1 MNAET
6 LERTLSGL
14 YSDARKAYENRERW
28 RDGTTHKASIMYGVW
43 DNNHSRIIDE
53 INTIVQAYQTK
64 H

>member
-1 MNAET
+1 MDVET

-14 YSDARKAYENRERW
+14 YADARKAYEKRERW

-53 INTIVQAYQTK
+53 INTIVQAYQTE